1 MKLLGR
7 QTKGVK
13 IATAVFILAV
23 VVILI
28 NGASATSREAANQ
41 STYTNGLISLVA
53 VLIGMGAGVVAV
65 ALVITNKLH
74 RRKPESPV
82 DQNVQENP
90 SSNSQINQN

>member
-1 MKLLGR
+1 MKILGS

-13 IATAVFILAV
+13 VATAVFILAV
-23 VVILI
+23 VVILV
-28 NGASATSREAANQ
+28 NGVSATSREAANQ
-41 STYTNGLISLVA
+41 STYTNDLISLVA

-74 RRKPESPV
+74 RNKSQPPV